1 MSQDKNNQTYNGY
14 HISEIIEMAWC
25 DKTSF
30 DDIFVI
36 TGLHESDVITLMRR
50 HLKISSFK
58 MWRKRVSG
66 RTTKHAKREI
76 HALDDGDG
84 A

>member
-66 RTTKHAKREI
+66 RKAKHDQRI
-76 HALDDGDG
+76 NTSSYDGDDE
-84 A
+84 